1 MRTLL
6 RLCFV
11 SLMVLAIASQYAVGR
26 EGVVAADAQGRLFDG
41 LRRLNLHIDPS
52 PTDGVIT
59 ARSPSC
65 EAPIQLTLARIDGGD
80 ADTLTKLRSPNDDIR
95 YVYLGSADAQRNQI
109 SMLLRWSEAHAL
121 FVLGLAPID
130 APSRLVFVVLPKNCP
145 DLAALPW
152 STLSPGT

>member
-1 MRTLL
+1 MKTLL

-11 SLMVLAIASQYAVGR
+11 SLMVLAIASQYAAGR
-26 EGVVAADAQGRLFDG
+26 EGVVVADAQGRLFDG
-41 LRRLNLHIDPS
+41 LRRLNLHIDRY
-52 PTDGVIT
+52 TDGVIT

-95 YVYLGSADAQRNQI
+95 YIYLGSADAQWNQI

-130 APSRLVFVVLPKNCP
+130 APSQLVFVMLPKNCP
-145 DLAALPW
+145 DLATLPW
-152 STLSPGT
+152 STLSPGI